1 MKSPYTLLQEELAGD
16 PWKIFVCCIFCNLT
30 KRRTS
35 EPYFWEVLRRW
46 PTPEKLSNADSD
58 ELSSL
63 IEPLGLS
70 QRRTKAL
77 KMMSL
82 GYIKE
87 SWQDDPASACNH
99 LVLGMTLDQ
108 KRQARGKSGGKSVP
122 TWV

>member
-30 KRRTS
+30 KRRSS

-46 PTPEKLSNADSD
+46 PTPEKLSNADSN

-70 QRRTKAL
+70 QRRAKAL
-77 KMMSL
+77 RKMTP
-82 GYIKE
+82 
-87 SWQDDPASACNH
+87 PAYTGLENMRMMHTVFFVWVSGKKLN
-99 LVLGMTLDQ
+99 Q
-108 KRQARGKSGGKSVP
+108 KTVH
-122 TWV
+122 